1 MSDGSAVGKM
11 LFMIGGL
18 LVWAVHFTIIYGFT
32 AVACANGF
40 AATRVLGIGVV
51 PFVIGAATLLALA
64 TTGLVLKSALSGP
77 ILPRSARYGE
87 TTEHFLRYTAVV
99 IAVLSLVA
107 IAWNALPVLVV
118 IPC

>member
-1 MSDGSAVGKM
+1 MSDSGAIGKM

-40 AATRVLGIGVV
+40 AASRIFGLGVV
-51 PFVIGAATLLALA
+51 PFVIGAATLLAFA
-64 TTGLVLKSALSGP
+64 TTGLVLRRALAGTVP
-77 ILPRSARYGE
+77 PRSARYGE
-87 TTEHFLRYTAVV
+87 ATEHFLQYTAAT
-99 IAVLSLVA
+99 IAALSLVA

-118 IPC
+118 APC